1 METWF
6 TAIGDYSF
14 AVVISF
20 YLLYR
25 MEKKLDTL
33 IKTVENMTSKLSL
46 HSHPAIEPQ
55 ESSKK
60 LG

>member
-33 IKTVENMTSKLSL
+33 IKAVENMTSKLSL
-46 HSHPAIEPQ
+46 HSQSTIEPQ

-60 LG
+60 TG

>member
-33 IKTVENMTSKLSL
+33 IKAVENMTSKLSL
-46 HSHPAIEPQ
+46 HSQSTIEPQ

-60 LG
+60 IG